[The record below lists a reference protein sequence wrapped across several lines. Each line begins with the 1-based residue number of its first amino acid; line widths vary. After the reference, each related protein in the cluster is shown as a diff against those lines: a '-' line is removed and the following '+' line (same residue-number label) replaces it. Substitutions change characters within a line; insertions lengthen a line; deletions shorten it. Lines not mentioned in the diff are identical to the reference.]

1 MNPNLDPSNAFMH
14 AKEDLK
20 MLLERDPQE
29 TEILDYAICLQKRAL
44 KEELEKLGVH
54 L

>member
-1 MNPNLDPSNAFMH
+1 MNSNLNPETAFMR

-44 KEELEKLGVH
+44 KEELEKLGVC